1 MLRNESVDLVIHAGD
16 LDYESAP
23 HTWDNFLTANLGG
36 MDLFAVKGNHDSNC
50 DEGPGD
56 AMGCALPLCPEPP
69 SSKPPLS
76 SHGPH
81 IKHPPHVP
89 CLRAHERGQNAPRKS

>member
-56 AMGCALPLCPEPP
+56 AMGCVAVPERLQ
-69 SSKPPLS
+69 SKHRELITS
-76 SHGPH
+76 TH
-81 IKHPPHVP
+81 
-89 CLRAHERGQNAPRKS
+89 